1 MTTTPLST
9 SQTAV
14 SLSAQMRDGSSAE
27 HREAEGSTFVA
38 RMLDGQIDRA
48 GYVAYLSRLR
58 QIYEALERVGSAL
71 SEAPAAAAVVDPVLY
86 RREALEADLAFWEGP
101 VAGGAPDVVSPAAQ
115 AYVAGIE
122 QTAQAPHRYL
132 AHHYTRYLGD
142 LSGGQAIGRVISRT
156 FTLPD
161 GLGVQFYR
169 FAQVP
174 KPKLYK
180 DAYRAR
186 LDALELPE
194 EVRAEVVEEVRVAF
208 GLNQAVFDELGREFP
223 ANR

>member
-9 SQTAV
+9 SQAAA
-14 SLSAQMRDGSSAE
+14 SLSAQMRDGSTIE

-38 RMLDGQIDRA
+38 RMLDGHVDRA

-71 SEAPAAAAVVDPVLY
+71 SSTSVAAAVVDPVLY
-86 RREALEADLAFWEGP
+86 RLEALEADLAFWGGP
-101 VAGGAPDVVSPAAQ
+101 AASGSPDVASPAAQ
-115 AYVAGIE
+115 AYVARIE
-122 QTAQAPHRYL
+122 QMMQAPHRYL

-169 FAQVP
+169 FEQVP

-194 EVRAEVVEEVRVAF
+194 QVRADVVDEVRAAF
-208 GLNQAVFDELGREFP
+208 GLNQAVFDELGREF
-223 ANR
+223 R